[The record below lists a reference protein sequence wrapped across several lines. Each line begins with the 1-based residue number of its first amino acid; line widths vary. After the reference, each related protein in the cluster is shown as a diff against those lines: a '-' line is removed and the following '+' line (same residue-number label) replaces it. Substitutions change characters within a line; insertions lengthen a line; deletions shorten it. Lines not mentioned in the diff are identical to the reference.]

1 MLYIQFDKFDEID
14 ADDDD
19 DDGLHCECNV
29 IAKHVR
35 LTWLYLESILVFLL
49 PKDSPVPKADIL

>member
-1 MLYIQFDKFDEID
+1 MMMMMMTTVCTVSVI
-14 ADDDD
+14 
-19 DDGLHCECNV
+19 NV

-35 LTWLYLESILVFLL
+35 LSWLYLESTLVLLL